1 VIAHRLSTIRNAD
14 KIIVMHKGEIVEEGT
29 HESLMNARGTY
40 YSLVEQQSLR
50 QAEEEEQLKF
60 EQQEAKK
67 MIFSEQTLLNPS
79 NFVKDR
85 RLSIVSITPSMISVT
100 PSVLDQLYGKK
111 VPMADDN
118 VKEDNDNDKIRKV
131 NRREV
136 KVKDRIRNNYFRRK
150 NKT

>member
-100 PSVLDQLYGKK
+100 PSVLAQLYGKK

-131 NRREV
+131 NRRKV

>member
-67 MIFSEQTLLNPS
+67 IIFSEQTLLNPS

-85 RLSIVSITPSMISVT
+85 SLSIVSITPSMISVT
-100 PSVLDQLYGKK
+100 PSVLAQLYGKK

>member
-100 PSVLDQLYGKK
+100 PSVLAQLYGKK

>member
-85 RLSIVSITPSMISVT
+85 SLSIVSITPSMISVT
-100 PSVLDQLYGKK
+100 PSVLAQLYGKK